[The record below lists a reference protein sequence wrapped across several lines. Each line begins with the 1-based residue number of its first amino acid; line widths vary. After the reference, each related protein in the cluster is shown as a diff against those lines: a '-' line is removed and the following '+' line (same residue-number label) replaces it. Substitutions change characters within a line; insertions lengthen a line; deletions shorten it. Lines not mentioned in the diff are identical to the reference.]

1 MRYNILYNSLV
12 LYKIYTFM
20 IFDSNDINHTIF
32 FFFFKKRGF
41 MCEVGMGW
49 VFGQTTKTKEEEEEE
64 EEEGGF
70 KCEF

>member
-1 MRYNILYNSLV
+1 
-12 LYKIYTFM
+12 
-20 IFDSNDINHTIF
+20 
-32 FFFFKKRGF
+32 